1 MSMRARVQI
10 PITHI
15 ESQVQWQKPII
26 LVCRGG
32 DRRILGTHWP
42 ASLVGR
48 VSFRSREKSVSKNDV
63 ESDMGI
69 LLTLTSRL
77 HVHIRICMWA
87 HIHEHMHTDSLQYN
101 HQIIDL
107 LIYLALGK
115 ILVEYCAD
123 KGLFEVSNS

>member
-1 MSMRARVQI
+1 METGGSWELTGQ
-10 PITHI
+10 
-15 ESQVQWQKPII
+15 
-26 LVCRGG
+26 LV
-32 DRRILGTHWP
+32 L
-42 ASLVGR
+42 LEL
-48 VSFRSREKSVSKNDV
+48 VSFRSSEKSVSKNDV

-107 LIYLALGK
+107 FIYLALGK